1 MTTPV
6 YHITSVKNLPLILS
20 SGGLMAK
27 SKLTK
32 QDISYTD
39 IAHQSIQ
46 DRRAQIIVP
55 SETGGML
62 HDYVPFYFAP
72 RSPMLYAIHCG
83 SVQGYE
89 GGQNQVIHLRYMVED
104 LANAKIPF
112 VFTDGHA
119 AMKFSRFYDDLDSL
133 SSAIDWPLMRS
144 NFWADT
150 PEDGDRKRRRQAEF
164 LVNDFCPWEI
174 ISEIGVQNSQIQQQ
188 VEEMLSNSNHST
200 PVKVYAGWYY

>member
-1 MTTPV
+1 MMTPI

-46 DRRAQIIVP
+46 DRRAQISVP
-55 SETGGML
+55 SQTGGML

-104 LANAKIPF
+104 LAKAKIPF

-119 AMKFSRFYDDLDSL
+119 AMKFSMFYDDLESL

-164 LVNDFCPWEI
+164 LVHDFCPWEI
-174 ISEIGVQNSQIQQQ
+174 ICEIGVQNSQIQQE
-188 VEEMLSNSNHST
+188 VEEMLSNADHST